1 MWHFLEFGL
10 GKVVQSDM
18 VLAGIGY
25 TVFLG
30 LLIWWDLYAEK
41 LDERKYHNDGT

>member
-1 MWHFLEFGL
+1 
-10 GKVVQSDM
+10 M

-30 LLIWWDLYAEK
+30 LLIWWDVHSEK
-41 LDERKYHNDGT
+41 MDDRRYYNDRE